1 MPRRDNPHRGEG
13 TFNSL
18 RSPPVVPQRCKLP
31 TWGNRTPTPAWAAP
45 SGYLR
50 GKSPPR
56 ENKICFILKSKS
68 TEAEPEG
75 GSSLPFQWKSR
86 LWTRAKLNHFCN
98 FLQIFLGLFPVSS
111 PAGISCKAYLENK
124 RLVLSR
130 TAWEHF
136 PPTLGLGRG
145 VSQERVKVGAARP
158 GKKAGVGGGAHVDQF
173 PRDTGNVFLQSPMT
187 VHIWALPVSFRA
199 GRGWIRTCNIAENYI
214 RQRVIIHNDKN
225 LKKYI

>member
-1 MPRRDNPHRGEG
+1 MPRRDNPHGGED

-145 VSQERVKVGAARP
+145 VSQERVKMRAARP
-158 GKKAGVGGGAHVDQF
+158 GKKVGVGGGTCGAVPKGHWKCF
-173 PRDTGNVFLQSPMT
+173 ST
-187 VHIWALPVSFRA
+187 VTYDSSHLSTASVL
-199 GRGWIRTCNIAENYI
+199 
-214 RQRVIIHNDKN
+214 
-225 LKKYI
+225 